1 MRHLGDHTWFL
12 ALLKDQVWER
22 REGKAFVL
30 QDEMGQRPLHEGM
43 VVFCTEAREKN
54 VEKEMI

>member
-1 MRHLGDHTWFL
+1 M
-12 ALLKDQVWER
+12 WER

-30 QDEMGQRPLHEGM
+30 QDEIGQRPLHEGM
-43 VVFCTEAREKN
+43 VILCTEAREKN